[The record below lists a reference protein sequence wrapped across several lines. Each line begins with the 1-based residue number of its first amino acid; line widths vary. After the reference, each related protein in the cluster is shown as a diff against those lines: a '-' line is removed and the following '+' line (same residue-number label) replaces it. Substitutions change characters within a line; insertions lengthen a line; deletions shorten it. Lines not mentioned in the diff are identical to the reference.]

1 MKDEMLYNNLVEDV
15 RAAESRFNLAV
26 KENEVSRAIYDLL
39 EAEEKLS
46 QYLKSRKPIDPK

>member
-1 MKDEMLYNNLVEDV
+1 MLYNNLVEDV